1 MKILDYSG
9 VSWIS
14 YVSLNTYLKYIYNLA
29 NNYYYLINNKLIMQE
44 VIV

>member
-29 NNYYYLINNKLIMQE
+29 NNYEYLVNNKLIKQE
-44 VIV
+44 LII